1 MHDDFQPVW
10 HGQKLIFRK
19 GNRPVKLTA
28 LISNSPIKLIALLL
42 IRAVNLTDL
51 EHSTHYLW
59 TYLISGA
66 WIIVGLCLVK
76 GVQSS
81 GKVVYFTALFPYF
94 VLFILLIR
102 GCTLEGADK
111 GIEFYLTPKFEV
123 RRYPVILFDPF
134 LNFNS
139 STSTVLGTVYTPN

>member
-1 MHDDFQPVW
+1 MCMHS
-10 HGQKLIFRK
+10 KLGYNIQLKVARMK
-19 GNRPVKLTA
+19 NYNRFICLF
-28 LISNSPIKLIALLL
+28 L
-42 IRAVNLTDL
+42 
-51 EHSTHYLW
+51 THYP
-59 TYLISGA
+59 GA

-111 GIEFYLTPKFEV
+111 GIEFYLTPKYEV
-123 RRYPVILFDPF
+123 TILICP
-134 LNFNS
+134 
-139 STSTVLGTVYTPN
+139 